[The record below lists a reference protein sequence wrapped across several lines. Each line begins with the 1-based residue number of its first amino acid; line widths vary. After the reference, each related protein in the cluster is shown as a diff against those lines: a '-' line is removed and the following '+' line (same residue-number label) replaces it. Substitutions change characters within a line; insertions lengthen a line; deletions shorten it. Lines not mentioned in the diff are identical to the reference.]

1 MKFCRSPLVKRLI
14 LCVLVMSLVVVAVP
28 SPIRADETDLTSTAV
43 TGKNVEKVENLAK
56 YLKGEN
62 PKILTTGKATDQYGW
77 NEHSLTWSTETKTK
91 SWVYYNGIMMDAFL
105 MLFDGKDD
113 FRTIEDYVHAFY
125 NNNNVSGGKPVSY
138 AETELDSV
146 PTARSLFDLI
156 QSNSKTTAGKD
167 VITSTQ
173 KDDYRKAIYWVYNS
187 LLEYAKKTKVGKCC
201 HRRSIIDL
209 NRR

>member
-91 SWVYYNGIMMDAFL
+91 LGIL
-105 MLFDGKDD
+105 
-113 FRTIEDYVHAFY
+113 
-125 NNNNVSGGKPVSY
+125 
-138 AETELDSV
+138 
-146 PTARSLFDLI
+146 
-156 QSNSKTTAGKD
+156 
-167 VITSTQ
+167 
-173 KDDYRKAIYWVYNS
+173 
-187 LLEYAKKTKVGKCC
+187 
-201 HRRSIIDL
+201 
-209 NRR
+209 